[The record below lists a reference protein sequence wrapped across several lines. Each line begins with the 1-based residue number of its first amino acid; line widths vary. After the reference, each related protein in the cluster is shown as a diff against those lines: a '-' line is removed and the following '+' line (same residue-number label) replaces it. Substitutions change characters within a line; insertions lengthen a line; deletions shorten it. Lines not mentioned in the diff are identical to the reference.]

1 MNLQV
6 YTQEESR
13 VALPSG
19 KSLKSD
25 KYVKIDM
32 EIENVLLPPVKLLVL
47 DMELSIILGNEFL
60 TARACMMDFAEKR
73 LDFKYKQKTHQVFG
87 SCKTQTKFGLNNILL
102 SKLDKLPNIECYRVS
117 HK

>member
-13 VALPSG
+13 VALLSG
-19 KSLKSD
+19 KSLKSN

-32 EIENVLLPPVKLLVL
+32 EIENLLLPPVKLLVL
-47 DMELSIILGNEFL
+47 DMEPSIILGNEFL
-60 TARACMMDFAEKR
+60 TARACTMDFAEKR

-102 SKLDKLPNIECYRVS
+102 SKLDKLPNIKC
-117 HK
+117 